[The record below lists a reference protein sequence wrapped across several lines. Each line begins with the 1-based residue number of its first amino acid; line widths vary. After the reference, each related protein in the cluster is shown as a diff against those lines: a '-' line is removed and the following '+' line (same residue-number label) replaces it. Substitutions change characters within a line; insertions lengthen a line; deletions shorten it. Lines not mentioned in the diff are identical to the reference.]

1 MIAITTLRGIWS
13 AVLTP
18 IDERCQPDAAR
29 AIAYY
34 RDLLEGGIDGINLL
48 GTTGEAMS
56 FSADQRLRLMEAVA
70 AALPRER
77 AMCGTGA
84 ASLADTVRLTRGA
97 SELGYAAALV
107 MPPFFYRD
115 ASDDGIV
122 AFFDQLFAQA
132 GALRCAIVL
141 YNFPSMTGIT
151 FSTQLVDRL
160 TSEFPGVIGGMKDS
174 SNDQALQQALLAR
187 HPELRIFP
195 GSEAYLAQA
204 KSYGAAGCISGSVC
218 LWPRLANDA
227 FTRGDEELSN
237 HVRDQR
243 ATLTGAPLIGLVRK
257 RVAAER
263 NDEAWARAMP
273 PNSVR

>member
-195 GSEAYLAQA
+195 DQKPTSRKPRVTVRPAVSRAACAYGRVWPTTRSPAATRNCRTMCAISAQ
-204 KSYGAAGCISGSVC
+204 
-218 LWPRLANDA
+218 R
-227 FTRGDEELSN
+227 
-237 HVRDQR
+237 
-243 ATLTGAPLIGLVRK
+243 
-257 RVAAER
+257 
-263 NDEAWARAMP
+263 
-273 PNSVR
+273 